1 MPFTISHAA
10 AVLPF
15 ARPLAR
21 WRLLSATIIGSM
33 VPDFGLLMPWRPP
46 RIDTHS
52 AASLLTFSLPVG
64 LAVFWIFQQLL
75 KTPVISVLPDAAH
88 ARWRRFAEPA
98 DIRSPKQWLLAA
110 AGVVVGAVTHLI
122 WDGFTHE
129 DARGLRMIPA
139 LMDPVVDIAG
149 YRLVG
154 ARLWQDLSSLIGLAM
169 VLGFVAYALRP
180 GPVVGDCPARS
191 LPPAERQRW
200 ISAYGVMTLL
210 LAGLFLIARQ
220 PTVAAHSIAPGVG
233 NLAIAVLRGLAAA
246 VMLVSVCLLV
256 RLRASP

>member
-21 WRLLSATIIGSM
+21 WKLLSATIIGSM

-52 AASLLTFSLPVG
+52 AASLLTFCLPVG
-64 LAVFWIFQQLL
+64 LAAFWIFQQLL
-75 KTPVISVLPDAAH
+75 KTPVLSVLPDAAY
-88 ARWRRFAEPA
+88 ARWRRFADPA
-98 DIRSPKQWLLAA
+98 AIGSLKQWLLAA
-110 AGVVVGAVTHLI
+110 AGVVAGAVTHLI

-129 DARGLRMIPA
+129 DARGMRMIPA

-154 ARLWQDLSSLIGLAM
+154 ARLWQDLSSLLGLAV
-169 VLGFVAYALRP
+169 VLGFVAYGLRA
-180 GPVVGDCPARS
+180 GPAADPFPARH
-191 LPPAERQRW
+191 LRPAERQRW
-200 ISAYGVMTLL
+200 IMVYGVMTLL
-210 LAGLFLIARQ
+210 LAGLFLIAGR
-220 PTVAAHSIAPGVG
+220 PTGAAHSIAPGVG
-233 NLAIAVLRGLAAA
+233 NIAISVLRGLAAA